1 MGTKVVRPL
10 NVYERIQ
17 PTGGW
22 SENLSF
28 LVGKKLIIHPRFEG
42 NQGSCSGG
50 NNRRNK
56 VFAARRQNEKDRF
69 GAAGPQLKVTLPARS
84 VRKIYRA
91 LIHQLQ
97 RPFFRWKLQILIKT
111 TVKTF
116 CEWTRGRKG
125 WRRSGRNNEISVVKY
140 LRSFI

>member
-1 MGTKVVRPL
+1 MVDQMESGV
-10 NVYERIQ
+10 
-17 PTGGW
+17 
-22 SENLSF
+22 SEKS
-28 LVGKKLIIHPRFEG
+28 KKQIIHPGLEG
-42 NQGSCSGG
+42 NQASSGG

-56 VFAARRQNEKDRF
+56 VFAALRQNEKDRF
-69 GAAGPQLKVTLPARS
+69 RLVCRLART
-84 VRKIYRA
+84 VRKIYRG

-116 CEWTRGRKG
+116 CEWTQGRKG
-125 WRRSGRNNEISVVKY
+125 CRRSGRNNEISVVKY